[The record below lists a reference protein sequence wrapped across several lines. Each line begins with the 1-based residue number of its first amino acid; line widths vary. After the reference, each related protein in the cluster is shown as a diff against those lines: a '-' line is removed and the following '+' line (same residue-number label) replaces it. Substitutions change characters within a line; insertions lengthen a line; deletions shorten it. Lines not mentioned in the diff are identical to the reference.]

1 MRGILADNDV
11 VGYVRIIH
19 AIWLSE
25 VWREL
30 WNSLGLS
37 VESLSTTGLSHESAD
52 AMIWRTCQREK
63 LVLITANR
71 NADDPES
78 LEVIIRTEGLPES
91 LPVITL
97 ANPQRLLRDR
107 SYAESV
113 AERLLDD
120 LMDID
125 RFRGAGRIYVP

>member
-1 MRGILADNDV
+1 MRGILADND
-11 VGYVRIIH
+11 
-19 AIWLSE
+19 
-25 VWREL
+25 
-30 WNSLGLS
+30 
-37 VESLSTTGLSHESAD
+37 
-52 AMIWRTCQREK
+52 
-63 LVLITANR
+63 
-71 NADDPES
+71 
-78 LEVIIRTEGLPES
+78 VIIRTEGLPES